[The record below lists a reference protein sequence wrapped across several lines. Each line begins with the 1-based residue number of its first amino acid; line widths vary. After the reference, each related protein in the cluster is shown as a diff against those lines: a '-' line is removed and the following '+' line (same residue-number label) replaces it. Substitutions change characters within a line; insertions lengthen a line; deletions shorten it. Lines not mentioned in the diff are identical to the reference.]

1 MKKSMIGF
9 IPLLLISCKH
19 EYQVNVQPDLP
30 ENEYSILQYNDRITL
45 NRIDGIEFKSK
56 SNFLQA
62 GSHHVRL
69 EPGRH
74 TFRFGFFTQSAGGYE
89 EKSWSMKIQTGDN
102 NTISTYLEPG
112 K

>member
-1 MKKSMIGF
+1 MIGF